1 MSLTHLFQDFG
12 TLKSTKAGMLS
23 MTAEEIEDL
32 KLQSFEGGFQ
42 AGWEDAVKA
51 QAETH
56 SHVSA
61 ALAASLHS
69 ASFEYHELRATLNAS
84 VQNIMVHVVDTI
96 LPMAARASL
105 GGHIRDFVTSA
116 SQDALDCPIEIVVAP
131 ECEEVVRRVLST
143 DLQDPFELV
152 GDPGMSES
160 QATIRLGSQESEIN
174 LDKTVAE
181 IALAVATFFE
191 TQKSEVTDGRSA

>member
-1 MSLTHLFQDFG
+1 MSLSHLFQDFG
-12 TLKSTKAGMLS
+12 TLKSTQAGKRSL
-23 MTAEEIEDL
+23 TAEEIEDL
-32 KLQSFEGGFQ
+32 KLQSFESGFQ
-42 AGWEDAVKA
+42 AGWEDALKA
-51 QAETH
+51 QVETH

-61 ALAASLHS
+61 GLAASLQS

-84 VQNIMVHVVDTI
+84 VQNIMAHVVDTI
-96 LPMAARASL
+96 LPLAARAGL
-105 GGHIRDFVTSA
+105 GAHIRDFVTSA
-116 SQDALDCPIEIVVAP
+116 AQDAQDRPIEIVVAP
-131 ECEEVVRRVLST
+131 ECEEAVRRVLSS
-143 DLQDPFELV
+143 DLQEPFELV

-160 QATIRLGSQESEIN
+160 QATIRLGSKESEIN

>member
-1 MSLTHLFQDFG
+1 MSLAHLFQDFG
-12 TLKSTKAGMLS
+12 TLKPAKAEKHS

-51 QAETH
+51 QAETQ

-61 ALAASLHS
+61 GLAASLQS

-84 VQNIMVHVVDTI
+84 VQNIMIHIVDTI
-96 LPMAARASL
+96 LPKAAQASL
-105 GGHIRDFVTSA
+105 GAHIRDFVTSA

-131 ECEEVVRRVLST
+131 ECEEAVRRVLSSE
-143 DLQDPFELV
+143 LQEPFELA

-160 QATIRLGSQESEIN
+160 QATIRLGNKESEID

-181 IALAVATFFE
+181 IAQAVATFFE